1 MYCNSRN
8 CNARQTQGFAS
19 RSLPL
24 FFLHTLPVQCF
35 TRDKIQRNECK
46 LVACPQ
52 VTYLLLAGTALK
64 MTVTKKGEQN
74 RFSASTC
81 VTALSSRGW
90 VLGGWGG
97 WTACKAKPSANGKHP
112 LGRQGWGGSR
122 SPPGRPPQQFHTKPI
137 SLRKK
142 HAGRL
147 LVRMPP
153 VRSFRLRPAIKWD
166 KVWVCLLLWVYLG
179 SGAAGGEGG
188 VPAPGLCP
196 VLPGLRLRARREG
209 SRQHPMPL
217 GPPWPWVCKDGQAQ
231 GGKNAFLLRREG
243 MVGMDPGPG
252 AGRGNVAAGNGS
264 NSPLRHVLG
273 SSAGLCCPELRGT
286 RSGLSLSC
294 LQPGRGLPRSAGLL
308 LRKEKTFKR
317 QPRVVEQG

>member
-8 CNARQTQGFAS
+8 CNACQTQGFAS

-97 WTACKAKPSANGKHP
+97 MDSLQSKALGKRETSPRQAGLGGEPVTA
-112 LGRQGWGGSR
+112 
-122 SPPGRPPQQFHTKPI
+122 
-137 SLRKK
+137 
-142 HAGRL
+142 
-147 LVRMPP
+147 
-153 VRSFRLRPAIKWD
+153 
-166 KVWVCLLLWVYLG
+166 
-179 SGAAGGEGG
+179 GAA
-188 VPAPGLCP
+188 PAAISHEADFLAEKARGAFA
-196 VLPGLRLRARREG
+196 RA
-209 SRQHPMPL
+209 
-217 GPPWPWVCKDGQAQ
+217 D
-231 GGKNAFLLRREG
+231 
-243 MVGMDPGPG
+243 
-252 AGRGNVAAGNGS
+252 AARALFQIAPS
-264 NSPLRHVLG
+264 Y
-273 SSAGLCCPELRGT
+273 
-286 RSGLSLSC
+286 
-294 LQPGRGLPRSAGLL
+294 
-308 LRKEKTFKR
+308 
-317 QPRVVEQG
+317 